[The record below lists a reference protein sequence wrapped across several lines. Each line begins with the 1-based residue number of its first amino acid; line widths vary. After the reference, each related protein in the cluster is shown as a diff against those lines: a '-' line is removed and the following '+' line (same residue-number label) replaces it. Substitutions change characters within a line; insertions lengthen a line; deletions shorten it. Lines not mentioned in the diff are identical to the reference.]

1 MRRASEYMPAQPK
14 KFIQAK
20 INLADDWIKKGYID
34 YGITSDAFLK
44 FIVEELKPFVD
55 NNYKTQKNRQS
66 TYLAG
71 SSMGGLISAYAICE
85 YPEIFGGAACLSTH
99 WPALDGVFIEYLK
112 KNIPDPNFNK
122 FYFLINSLC
131 YLYI

>member
-14 KFIQAK
+14 KLIQAK

-122 FYFLINSLC
+122 FYFV
-131 YLYI
+131 